1 MNDDDASVDD
11 GDSDSSSSV
20 APRVLPARST
30 RGQRLSSMH
39 GEGDDEFWSQE
50 FFTAE
55 DADGAGSDYEQSDS
69 SADETDS
76 DFDEVDDAEAD
87 DDDRGDVDAT
97 ADDEEGRARKKR
109 RGGYVD
115 PRGRNS
121 ASTSTLPAPRAARSV
136 KSAAT
141 AAPTR
146 ASVRTSTLQSAIA
159 TANRSIK
166 SDTPARTAKRGYVVL
181 SQEEQLAAA
190 VDTERSN
197 AESLAQLIRIET
209 ISKTAPR
216 APQAQTGSARIRYVQ
231 TRDSTSLTFINCA
244 PTIWTSQPREPP
256 RTCVVSGQS
265 GRYLHPQRKVP
276 FHDVQAYNAIH
287 DPTAAN
293 SKQHIASA
301 SSSHTAAS
309 SAASAAGTSSAK
321 RKKSGAADS
330 ARTEMKVRVLSD
342 GHSHVVEHA
351 HTDARTR
358 ILRCCRC
365 RRLRARII
373 SPTTR
378 RARTLTATRRTDE
391 RVGVDGCDVD
401 GVPLVQ
407 ANRTIPLSAV
417 ASSAAA
423 GRDGAANVTL
433 NARRR
438 KFGRFC
444 IDDN

>member
-1 MNDDDASVDD
+1 MNDGDDDDDASGDD

-20 APRVLPARST
+20 APRVLPARTT

-55 DADGAGSDYEQSDS
+55 DADGAGSDYEQSES

-87 DDDRGDVDAT
+87 DDERGDADAT

-109 RGGYVD
+109 RGGYID

-121 ASTSTLPAPRAARSV
+121 ASTSTLPAPRVARAVKTAAS
-136 KSAAT
+136 

-166 SDTPARTAKRGYVVL
+166 SDVPTRTAKRGYVVL

-190 VDTERSN
+190 VETECSN

-216 APQAQTGSARIRYVQ
+216 APHAQTGSARIRYVQ

-244 PTIWTSQPREPP
+244 PTIWTSPPREPP

-265 GRYLHPQRKVP
+265 GRYFHPQRKVP
-276 FHDVQAYNAIH
+276 FHDVQAYDALH
-287 DPTAAN
+287 ETTGAPPN
-293 SKQHIASA
+293 SKQHIAA
-301 SSSHTAAS
+301 ANSSHSAAS

-321 RKKSGAADS
+321 RKKSGAA
-330 ARTEMKVRVLSD
+330 T
-342 GHSHVVEHA
+342 
-351 HTDARTR
+351 TP
-358 ILRCCRC
+358 
-365 RRLRARII
+365 RAR
-373 SPTTR
+373 
-378 RARTLTATRRTDE
+378 
-391 RVGVDGCDVD
+391 
-401 GVPLVQ
+401 
-407 ANRTIPLSAV
+407 
-417 ASSAAA
+417 
-423 GRDGAANVTL
+423 
-433 NARRR
+433 
-438 KFGRFC
+438 K
-444 IDDN
+444 